1 MVGAREYVEVHA
13 EAVTH
18 FSVQRCPVDMQ
29 VAVRWMSCGGDGE
42 MLGGGGEGRIDIC
55 KHPALEVSRGHCQL
69 KSRNSNMLVAQISM
83 TTSSRFRF
91 FACSLHV
98 NLASDYHLFALSH
111 IRKEVLLQIM
121 FLSLTCQ

>member
-29 VAVRWMSCGGDGE
+29 VAVRWVSCGGDGE
-42 MLGGGGEGRIDIC
+42 MLGGGGEGRIDILRGVC

-91 FACSLHV
+91 FACSLRDFC
-98 NLASDYHLFALSH
+98 SCKS
-111 IRKEVLLQIM
+111 R
-121 FLSLTCQ
+121 